1 MMKHRKET
9 LLFAFKNSI
18 PVMTGYVFLGLSY
31 GIYARVSGLPFYYP
45 MLSSILIFGG
55 SLEFVSVAV
64 MLSTFSPISTFLM
77 ALMLQA
83 RHLFYGI
90 SMLDKYSEEKGFR
103 KFYLI
108 FSMSDET
115 FSVNYSTPIPE
126 HLNKSDVMFFT
137 SLMDQSYWILASTVG
152 GILGGL
158 ITFNTNGIE
167 FVMTAL
173 FVVIFLN
180 QILKERD
187 HTSSII
193 GVVCCVVSLL
203 IFGPGNFIIPAM
215 IAMSFILIL
224 LRKRLEDKY

>member
-1 MMKHRKET
+1 MTSKKET
-9 LLFAFKNSI
+9 ILLAFKNSI

-64 MLSTFSPISTFLM
+64 MLSQFSPVSTFIM

-90 SMLDKYSEEKGFR
+90 SMLDKYKDEKGLR

-108 FSMSDET
+108 FGLSDET

-126 HLNKSDVMFFT
+126 NVNKSDLMFYT
-137 SLMDQSYWILASTVG
+137 TLMDQSYWILASTVG
-152 GILGGL
+152 GLLGGL

-180 QILKERD
+180 QILDEKD
-187 HTSSII
+187 HTSAII
-193 GVVCCVVSLL
+193 GVICCVVSLL
-203 IFGPGNFIIPAM
+203 VFGPSNFIIPAM
-215 IAMSFILIL
+215 IAMSLILIML
-224 LRKRLEDKY
+224 KKRLEGKY